1 MSSNWIRARLLRR
14 YKRFLADVV
23 LESGE
28 EVTVHCPNTGA
39 MTGCIEEGARVWL
52 SLSDNPKRKYPM
64 TWELIE
70 RGSGERICVHS
81 ARANAVVEAAI
92 EDGTLAELQGYSHVQ
107 REVKVAEGTRADFVL
122 TGPGRCV
129 VEVKSV
135 TLGLGQG
142 YGAFPDAVSD
152 RASRHLEELIS
163 LVEQG
168 DRGVLV
174 LLAMHTGID
183 KVGPADGIDPRYG
196 ETLRRAMQQGVEVL
210 AYGCDVSAEGVKATR
225 LLPFLPQL
233 PSTVINQM

>member
-1 MSSNWIRARLLRR
+1 MSANWIRARLIRR
-14 YKRFLADVV
+14 YKRFLADVL

-39 MTGCIEEGARVWL
+39 MTGCIEEGASIWL

-70 RGSGERICVHS
+70 RSSGERICVHS

-92 EDGTLAELQGYSHVQ
+92 EDGTLAELQGYSHIQ

-152 RASRHLEELIS
+152 RANRHLEELIS

-168 DRGVLV
+168 DRGVLI

-183 KVGPADGIDPRYG
+183 KIGPADGIDPRYG
-196 ETLRRAMQQGVEVL
+196 ETLRRAMQLGVEVL
-210 AYGCDVSAEGVKATR
+210 AYGCEVSAEGVKATR
-225 LLPFLPQL
+225 ALPFLPQL
-233 PSTVINQM
+233 PSVIINQM